1 MANRFMSNRTDYIPP
16 RRQTEPFS
24 NMIDTVNQF
33 NTFRADPAQFLA
45 SRGINIPD
53 EYSNNPEQM
62 GRYLLNSFPSSQQ
75 KGVLR
80 TANILRGILG
90 YR

>member
-1 MANRFMSNRTDYIPP
+1 MANRFMSNHTNYIPP

-45 SRGINIPD
+45 SRGINIPA
-53 EYSNNPEQM
+53 EYANNPEQM
-62 GRYLLNSFPSSQQ
+62 GRYLLNNMPSSQQ
-75 KGVLR
+75 NGVLR
-80 TANILRGILG
+80 AANMLRGMLG